1 MQITDML
8 NQYNRTLANGTELSG
23 GVQGI
28 RQITSSLQQMSVGNI
43 FEGSVNHMENGVVTL
58 GLSDGKTIQARL
70 DSGVTVRVGESMFF
84 QVRSNNGAQIAI
96 RPFSQSGMANPTL
109 LNALKAAN
117 LPANG
122 RMVTMVNSMM
132 EQSMPIDKQSL
143 LQMAKLVMGNERMDA
158 ATIVQMAKLGIPVTE
173 EMAAQFENYKSDQY
187 AILDQLESVMEAI
200 PERLAGSGGDLK
212 ELLELNR
219 QMIKVF
225 LGEANQAED
234 GTVLVQE
241 KTANPEGMTEK
252 AAAGAQAEGAEE
264 AAGGTQAK
272 SLQNAKTAGDALLE
286 ALQEKEPGAQA
297 KEQAAGKA
305 PADAAD
311 MLLKEADF
319 GKKAAHAPQDTGA
332 AHGQAAS
339 NEGGQAGVKD
349 TPELLKDLF
358 GPEELAHLGEKL
370 SKITELSRNTT
381 VFSDGVLSGDLTQKE
396 LLQFLEQAFASK
408 NPFSRQAL
416 LQLASSK
423 EYRALIRSVME
434 RQWLL
439 KPEEL
444 KGEHKVSEL
453 YERLD
458 RQMAQMEKVLKAFGQ
473 DTPQLSHT
481 ASNVRSNI
489 QFMNQINQNF
499 AYVQIPL
506 KLAGQNAHSD
516 IYVYTDKRK
525 KREKDDELTAF
536 LHLDLDHLGSTDVS
550 VRLCQKN
557 VKADFYLA
565 DDMSYQLILE
575 HMDQL
580 EERLAQKGFH
590 AKIEVKNQK
599 EDVNFVEDML
609 KQGMPSAGG
618 MVHRYSFDVRA

>member
-1 MQITDML
+1 
-8 NQYNRTLANGTELSG
+8 
-23 GVQGI
+23 
-28 RQITSSLQQMSVGNI
+28 
-43 FEGSVNHMENGVVTL
+43 
-58 GLSDGKTIQARL
+58 
-70 DSGVTVRVGESMFF
+70 
-84 QVRSNNGAQIAI
+84 
-96 RPFSQSGMANPTL
+96 
-109 LNALKAAN
+109 
-117 LPANG
+117 
-122 RMVTMVNSMM
+122 
-132 EQSMPIDKQSL
+132 
-143 LQMAKLVMGNERMDA
+143 
-158 ATIVQMAKLGIPVTE
+158 
-173 EMAAQFENYKSDQY
+173 
-187 AILDQLESVMEAI
+187 
-200 PERLAGSGGDLK
+200 
-212 ELLELNR
+212 
-219 QMIKVF
+219 MIKVF
-225 LGEANQAED
+225 LGEANQVED

-241 KTANPEGMTEK
+241 KTANPEGMAEK

-264 AAGGTQAK
+264 AADGTQAK

-286 ALQEKEPGAQA
+286 DLQEKEPSAQA

-580 EERLAQKGFH
+580 EERLAKKGFH
-590 AKIEVKNQK
+590 AKIEVKNQQ